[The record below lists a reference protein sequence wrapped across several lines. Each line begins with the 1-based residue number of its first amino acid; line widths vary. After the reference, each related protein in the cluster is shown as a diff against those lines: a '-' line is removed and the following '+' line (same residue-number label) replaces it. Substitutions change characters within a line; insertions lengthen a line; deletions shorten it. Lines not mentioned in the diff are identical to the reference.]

1 MRPNR
6 SNLAVLASLLAY
18 LVVPPDAEAQDRV
31 LPAGGGE
38 STSRRSSSSQA
49 AEGAAF
55 LLLPVG
61 ARAVGMG
68 GAVTGMQGS
77 GDLLL
82 WNPAGVAS
90 LQNVNLFFNH
100 SETVFDTQSEVISA
114 LFSLSSIGNIGLT
127 YYLVDYGDLPS
138 TGSDGTVQGNIN
150 YRNQEFLFTFAGNI
164 VSSLKFGINYKLVQ
178 IVFNCDGL
186 CSGSQSF
193 TRTTSAFDFGLI
205 YEMSVVPIALGASV
219 RHLGFPL
226 KGLTQED
233 PLPTRVR
240 IGMAWHIIAPNASN
254 QLFGLALAMDLEDQW
269 RDVGNP
275 DVLLGTEFG
284 VGQIVFLRAG
294 YAFIESGL
302 GGPSL
307 GLGVT
312 YDWFYVDFSRGFDDV
327 TTATG
332 DEAIQLS
339 FGVTF

>member
-18 LVVPPDAEAQDRV
+18 LAVPPDADAQDRV
-31 LPAGGGE
+31 VPAGQGE
-38 STSRRSSSSQA
+38 STSLRSGSSQT

-82 WNPAGVAS
+82 WNPASVAS
-90 LQNVNLFFNH
+90 MQNVNLFFNH
-100 SETVFDTQSEVISA
+100 SETVFDTQSEVISV
-114 LFSLSSIGNIGLT
+114 LFSLSTIGNLGVT

-138 TGSDGTVQGNIN
+138 TDNDGAVRGNIN
-150 YRNQEFLFTFAGNI
+150 FRNQEFLFTFAGHV
-164 VSSLKFGINYKLVQ
+164 VSSLKFGVNYKLVQ
-178 IVFNCDGL
+178 IVFSCDGL

-205 YEMSVVPIALGASV
+205 YELGVVPIALGASV

-226 KGLTQED
+226 KGLTQKD
-233 PLPTRVR
+233 PLPTRAR
-240 IGMAWHIIAPNASN
+240 IGMAWNIITPNANN
-254 QLFGLALAMDLEDQW
+254 QLFGLVLAMDLEDEW

-275 DVLLGTEFG
+275 DVLIGSEFG
-284 VGQIVFLRAG
+284 VGQMVFLRAG

-332 DEAIQLS
+332 DEAVQLS